1 MLGLVALSA
10 AAIVALAIFKLS
22 RNNLAHSMG
31 YQNSYVLRGDNEL
44 AAGHRAALPIVWAG
58 SGLAAILVFAGW
70 AVAGPT
76 PSSAPWLL
84 AALTT
89 TGLSLF
95 LGGKRSKLR

>member
-31 YQNSYVLRGDNEL
+31 YQNSYVQRGDDEW
-44 AAGHRAALPIVWAG
+44 AAGHRAALPIVWTG
-58 SGLAAILVFAGW
+58 SGLAAILILAGW
-70 AVAGPT
+70 ATAGFT

-89 TGLSLF
+89 TGLSLL
-95 LGGKRSKLR
+95 LGSMRSKLK